1 MIFSR
6 IKALSKLY
14 NKSLKYRLPAL
25 MISTVLAIDVIF
37 SAFSLCSIEAK
48 AESPYDVFPY
58 SYRQKLRELNQLH
71 PNWTFVP
78 MNTGINWETVINA
91 EMIGNK
97 SLVYVTVKESWK
109 SKEAGDYDAST
120 GTYIDKGGKGWVRA
134 SREAVEYSM
143 NPVNYF
149 DEYHIFA
156 FEQLSYNPS
165 IHTEAGVEGIIANSW
180 MSHRIVEDDS
190 FTYAQVFMQNAMDSK
205 VSPYHLAS
213 RVLQEQGRG
222 NVSSKTNNNPLISG
236 AYGVYNYYNIGASG
250 KTSAEVIANGVVY
263 AEKKGWTTRFK
274 SLTGGAYFIGEGYI
288 NRGQDTLYLQKFD
301 VDASDNSLYTHQY
314 MQNLQAPMSEAGM
327 VYTAYKECGALG
339 QNFVFKIP
347 IYNNMPGSEPP
358 VSLEKVNQ
366 FVNRM
371 YNLCLDRSPDSE
383 GLEYWSTPMAERRMT
398 GSQAA
403 YGFVFSP
410 EFKDKNYCNYCYV
423 KKLYQ
428 VFLDREYDEAGLKYW
443 VDLLNSGQTREAVFN
458 GFVLSPEFTAIC
470 EDYGIERGN
479 GIPVP
484 ANGTVPNGPCA
495 GGERTEGVSEFVVRL
510 YSVCLDREPDEDG
523 LNYHCNLLW
532 NHMLTCSEDAHG
544 FVFSEEFAAKT
555 AENEVFL
562 EYLYRAFMGRES
574 DPEGMAYWT
583 EKLESG
589 VSREEIF
596 RGFANSPEFA
606 DICRGYG
613 LMP

>member
-1 MIFSR
+1 MIFR
-6 IKALSKLY
+6 KRKNILSKLH
-14 NKSLKYRLPAL
+14 NRRTGRRVLSLGMSVA
-25 MISTVLAIDVIF
+25 IAFATFFSTF
-37 SAFSLCSIEAK
+37 SMCGIK
-48 AESPYDVFPY
+48 AEAETPYDAFPY
-58 SYRQKLRELNQLH
+58 SYRQKLMELNQLH
-71 PNWTFVP
+71 PNWSFVP
-78 MNTGINWETVINA
+78 MKTGLNWDTVVDA
-91 EMIGNK
+91 EMYGLN
-97 SLVYVTVKESWK
+97 SLVYYNVKDSWK
-109 SKEAGDYDAST
+109 NPDDYIPSTGDYVRRDN
-120 GTYIDKGGKGWVRA
+120 GKWIRA
-134 SREAVEYSM
+134 SREAVEYHL

-165 IHTEAGVEGIIANSW
+165 IHNEEGVEGIIANSW
-180 MSHRIVEDDS
+180 MSHRIVEDDN
-190 FTYAQVFMQNAMDSK
+190 FTYAKVFMQNAMDSH

-222 NVSSKTNNNPLISG
+222 DINNKTNKNPLISG
-236 AYGVYNYYNIGASG
+236 EFGVYNYYNIGASG
-250 KTSAEVIANGVVY
+250 KTNDEVIASGVER
-263 AEKKGWTTRFK
+263 ARREGWTTRFK
-274 SLTGGAYFIGEGYI
+274 SLQGGAAFIGKNYI

-301 VDASDNSLYTHQY
+301 VDSSDNSLYIHQY
-314 MQNLQAPMSEAGM
+314 MQNLQAPMSESGP
-327 VYTAYKECGALG
+327 VYRAYQGCGALE

-347 IYNNMPGSEPP
+347 IYENMPGSEPP

-366 FVNRM
+366 FVTRM

-383 GLEYWSTPMAERRMT
+383 GLEYWSNPMAERKLT

-410 EFKDKNYCNYCYV
+410 EFKNKNYCNSCYV

-443 VDLLNSGQTREAVFN
+443 VDILNSGQTREAVFN

-470 EDYGIERGN
+470 EDYGIERGD
-479 GIPVP
+479 GITVP
-484 ANGTVPNGPCA
+484 AVGTVPNGPCA
-495 GGERTEGVSEFVVRL
+495 GGERTEGVSEFVIRL
-510 YSVCLDREPDEDG
+510 YRVCLDREPDDEG

-555 AENEVFL
+555 VENEVFL

-583 EKLESG
+583 EKLDNG

-606 DICRGYG
+606 EICRQYG